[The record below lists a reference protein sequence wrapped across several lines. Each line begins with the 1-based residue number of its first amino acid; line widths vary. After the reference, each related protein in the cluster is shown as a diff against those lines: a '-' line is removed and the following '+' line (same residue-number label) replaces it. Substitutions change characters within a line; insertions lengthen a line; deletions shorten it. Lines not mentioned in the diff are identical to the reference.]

1 MNILIADDHQLIIDD
16 LTDELSTIIP
26 EAECV
31 GTTDPDTI
39 PGLFETY
46 RFDVVFLD
54 IEIRNVSGISIAKK
68 ILAKY
73 PRTNIIYITGYE
85 KYALES
91 YETAASSFLVKPVST
106 EKIKKAMENLRFPVS
121 EITDDMIE
129 AQYSGSAVIGKKIQK
144 FREEANMTRNEL
156 ATKMSVSLQ
165 TVYRWENGE
174 RVPDMVTFMK
184 LARVLGFN
192 MDKLM

>member
-16 LTDELSTIIP
+16 LTDELNTIVP
-26 EAECV
+26 HAKCV

-39 PGLFETY
+39 PELFGKY
-46 RFDVVFLD
+46 KFDVVFLD

-68 ILAKY
+68 ILAEN

-91 YETAASSFLVKPVST
+91 YETAASSFIVKPIST
-106 EKIKKAMENLRFPVS
+106 EKIKKAMSTLRFPVS
-121 EITDDMIE
+121 EITDDMIK
-129 AQYSGSAVIGKKIQK
+129 AQYSGAAVIGKKIQK
-144 FREEANMTRNEL
+144 FREEANMSRNDL
-156 ATKMSVSLQ
+156 AKKMSVSLQ
-165 TVYRWENGE
+165 TVYRWENGD

>member
-16 LTDELSTIIP
+16 LTDELSTIAPTAKCI
-26 EAECV
+26 
-31 GTTDPDTI
+31 GTTDPETI
-39 PGLFETY
+39 PALFVKY
-46 RFDVVFLD
+46 KFDVVFLD
-54 IEIRNVSGISIAKK
+54 IEIRNVSGIYIAKK
-68 ILAKY
+68 ILEKY

-121 EITDDMIE
+121 EITDDMIV

-144 FREEANMTRNEL
+144 FREEANMSRSEL
-156 ATKMSVSLQ
+156 AKRMSVSLQ